1 MVQLKESSW
10 FDITRYILSASL
22 LTFSCVVTGYAILT
36 QKTGFWNAV
45 PGWAALILFILVLFL
60 LGLVEGLQ
68 LALVELKRQKP
79 DTYRDTNKSAYK
91 LGQIAMKGDNIE
103 KFLVGRQVIVVFLV
117 FFAAKLTS
125 ITVPDQEFLFPVPT
139 WVSQVFL
146 ETGLL
151 ASIVVVI
158 VAQLTPQIVSSV
170 FPVQFLDIAI
180 MRPVY
185 YACIMLEFTGI
196 AHFCWVLVHLLSLC
210 FGMNS
215 KKEGWS
221 AHDGYTA
228 VAAPAVNICMAD
240 DLNGDEDDIHGETKK
255 GGKFGII
262 EGNGNIC
269 RNHNNMGSN
278 MNCMKYQDDK
288 NHNACC

>member
-1 MVQLKESSW
+1 MVQLRESSI
-10 FDITRYILSASL
+10 FDIFRYILSACL

-36 QKTGFWNAV
+36 QKTGFWKAV
-45 PGWAALILFILVLFL
+45 PGWAALILFIVVLFL

-79 DTYRDTNKSAYK
+79 DTYKDTNIGAYK
-91 LGQIAMKGDNIE
+91 LGQIAIKGDNIE
-103 KFLVGRQVIVVFLV
+103 KFLVGRQCIVVFLV

-125 ITVPDQEFLFPVPT
+125 ITVPGQEFLFPVPT

-158 VAQLTPQIVSSV
+158 VAQLTPQIVSSIY
-170 FPVQFLDIAI
+170 PVQFLDLCI

-185 YACIMLEFTGI
+185 YACIMMEFTGI
-196 AHFCWVLVHLLSLC
+196 AHACWVLVHLLSVC

-215 KKEGWS
+215 KKEVGM
-221 AHDGYTA
+221 DGKLGVETGA
-228 VAAPAVNICMAD
+228 NNQGFDGVEVEMTNKSISVRREQTNI
-240 DLNGDEDDIHGETKK
+240 
-255 GGKFGII
+255 
-262 EGNGNIC
+262 
-269 RNHNNMGSN
+269 
-278 MNCMKYQDDK
+278 
-288 NHNACC
+288 

>member
-1 MVQLKESSW
+1 MVQLKESSI
-10 FDITRYILSASL
+10 FDIFRYVLSACL
-22 LTFSCVVTGYAILT
+22 LIFSCTVTGYAILT
-36 QKTGFWNAV
+36 QKTGFWKAV
-45 PGWAALILFILVLFL
+45 PGWAALLLFILVLFL

-79 DTYRDTNKSAYK
+79 DTYKDTNKGAYK
-91 LGQIAMKGDNIE
+91 LGQIAIKGDNIE

-125 ITVPDQEFLFPVPT
+125 ITVPGQDFLFPVPA
-139 WVSQVFL
+139 WVSSIFL

-185 YACIMLEFTGI
+185 YACIALEFTGI
-196 AHFCWVLVHLLSLC
+196 AHACWLFVHLLSVC

-215 KKEGWS
+215 KKEVGM
-221 AHDGYTA
+221 DGKLGTIGA
-228 VAAPAVNICMAD
+228 NNQGFEGVEVEMR
-240 DLNGDEDDIHGETKK
+240 NGA
-255 GGKFGII
+255 
-262 EGNGNIC
+262 GN
-269 RNHNNMGSN
+269 
-278 MNCMKYQDDK
+278 KY
-288 NHNACC
+288 